1 MSVGS
6 GKFACIH
13 VGQLGM
19 ATQWARKTIK
29 NFEKWKWGAS
39 EEINPP
45 LLWEQKVELE
55 LGELLISCKNLLV
68 FG

>member
-1 MSVGS
+1 
-6 GKFACIH
+6 
-13 VGQLGM
+13 M